1 MILVSKDTPNISAD
15 EDDFDP
21 KTFSID
27 QVSDADG
34 ISELIEDED
43 DYEYL
48 LQSEH

>member
-1 MILVSKDTPNISAD
+1 MFFSVSKDTPNQSVD
-15 EDDFDP
+15 DDFDP

-34 ISELIEDED
+34 ISELLEDED

-48 LQSEH
+48 LTEH